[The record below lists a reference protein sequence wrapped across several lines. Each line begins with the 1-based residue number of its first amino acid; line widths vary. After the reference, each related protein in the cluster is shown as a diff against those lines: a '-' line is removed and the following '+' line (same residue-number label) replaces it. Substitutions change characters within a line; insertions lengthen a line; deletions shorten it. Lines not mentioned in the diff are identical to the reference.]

1 MPHRHLFRALAA
13 SAVFLIPT
21 AVLAHGGEIEEGA
34 SFWSLWHWSPEI
46 IVALLLAGWV
56 YARGLMR
63 GKRPPWPRT
72 LSFYVALL
80 AFFVALISPVER
92 LADHIF
98 AVHQVEHMLLRTI
111 GPLFLFLA
119 IPQAALTRGLSRGV
133 RSALVGPVARSGWLH
148 RLLGFLRKPVVA
160 TLLFVGVSWIWM
172 VPSWHDLA
180 ILDEAVH
187 YCWHI
192 SLVLTGLIFFSVLLD
207 PHPAPAGPGI
217 GTRMAMFVA
226 AAFGNIS
233 LGATLSFKTQVL
245 YTAYDHL
252 GRLWDVSPIVDEQI
266 GGLVMWIPGCM
277 MFGLAAGIMLFRFGE
292 EEKRN
297 VERRQ
302 REDRMTERDPV
313 ATSAR
318 NRRLALSL
326 GGFAAM
332 VLMLA
337 VAIVSFLIQME
348 HRQAPGAVAALQ
360 PAAALNSS
368 AAR

>member
-1 MPHRHLFRALAA
+1 MLHRNSVRALAA
-13 SAVFLIPT
+13 GAFLSVP
-21 AVLAHGGEIEEGA
+21 AAAFAHGDEIEPGQG
-34 SFWSLWHWSPEI
+34 FWSLWHWSPEI
-46 IVALLLAGWV
+46 IAALLVAGWV
-56 YARGLMR
+56 YARGLKR
-63 GKRPPWPRT
+63 GKRPPWPRIV
-72 LSFYVALL
+72 SFYAALL
-80 AFFVALISPVER
+80 AFFIALISPVER

-119 IPQAALTRGLSRGV
+119 IPQAVLTRGLSRGA

-148 RLLGFLRKPVVA
+148 ALLGFLRKPVVA

-172 VPSWHDLA
+172 VPPWHDLA
-180 ILDEAVH
+180 ILNEAVH
-187 YCWHI
+187 YSWHI

-252 GRLWDVSPIVDEQI
+252 GRMWDVAPIVDEQI

-292 EEKRN
+292 EEKRT

-302 REDRMTERDPV
+302 REDRMKVRDPV

-348 HRQAPGAVAALQ
+348 HRAVPGAVAGA
-360 PAAALNSS
+360 PPHESE
-368 AAR
+368 RHI

>member
-1 MPHRHLFRALAA
+1 MPSPRFVRSL
-13 SAVFLIPT
+13 
-21 AVLAHGGEIEEGA
+21 AVLGGLLLPSAAYAHGDEVHPGQG
-34 SFWSLWHWSPEI
+34 FWSLWHWSPEI
-46 IVALLLAGWV
+46 IAALLLAGWV
-56 YARGLMR
+56 YARGLGGGR
-63 GKRPPWPRT
+63 RPSAWRIA
-72 LSFYVALL
+72 SFYAALI

-119 IPQAALTRGLSRGV
+119 IPQGALMRGLPKGL
-133 RSALVGPVARSGWLH
+133 RSSLVGPVARTGWLH
-148 RLLGFLRKPVVA
+148 KLLQFLRLPLVA
-160 TLLFVGVSWIWM
+160 TLLFVGTSWVWM
-172 VPSWHDLA
+172 VPEWHDLA
-180 ILDEAVH
+180 ILNEAVH
-187 YCWHI
+187 YSWHI
-192 SLVLTGLIFFSVLLD
+192 SLVVTGLLFFSVLLD

-252 GRLWDVSPIVDEQI
+252 GRMWDVAPITDERI

-292 EEKRN
+292 EEKRT

-302 REDRMTERDPV
+302 REGRMTARDPA
-313 ATSAR
+313 ATKAN
-318 NRRLALSL
+318 NRRLGWSL
-326 GGFAAM
+326 AGFAAM

-337 VAIVSFLIQME
+337 VAVVSFLIQME
-348 HRQAPGAVAALQ
+348 HSAAPDAVAHVG
-360 PAAALNSS
+360 AAEHQAG
-368 AAR
+368 